1 MIRSGR
7 HWVEITG
14 IKTQKRPLGKSG
26 GGAKTGTRRL
36 GIMVWAKAA
45 LSPIHHSVE
54 APMTPDRRRR
64 VVALLV
70 LVHLVVFS
78 GAVLWNRLTGPQ
90 AWAEPA
96 VTWPVFLSQLGLL
109 SIWAGLGRRRW
120 FPSLALI
127 GLLSFAV
134 ISVQIPSAF
143 RAADQAR
150 LASLLWVSSLLV
162 VSTMMFPVVLS
173 LTVARRLGW
182 RLVLFL
188 PGPPPAGAPLRF
200 SVWHLLAL
208 TAVAAGFLSAA
219 HYVRALAT
227 FEEQSLASPA
237 GTSAFG
243 AGVGLSVI
251 LVSLLVAPLL
261 AVWGCLGA
269 GRPGLRL
276 LAASFCCLAI
286 GSLSVYCLG
295 GDAGDYAL
303 VAGTTLLQLAIVA
316 ASLLVFRAV
325 GYRVIRHPTEGDA
338 AKRAAGSD

>member
-1 MIRSGR
+1 
-7 HWVEITG
+7 
-14 IKTQKRPLGKSG
+14 
-26 GGAKTGTRRL
+26 
-36 GIMVWAKAA
+36 
-45 LSPIHHSVE
+45 
-54 APMTPDRRRR
+54 MTPDRRRR

-78 GAVLWNRLTGPQ
+78 GSVLWNRLTGPQ
-90 AWAEPA
+90 AWAEPV
-96 VTWPVFLSQLGLL
+96 VTWAVFLSELGLL

-150 LASLLWVSSLLV
+150 LASLLWMSSLLA
-162 VSTMMFPVVLS
+162 VSTMIFPVVLS

-182 RLVLFL
+182 RLVLFS

-200 SVWHLLAL
+200 SIRHLLGL
-208 TAVAAGFLSAA
+208 TAVVAGFLSAA
-219 HYVRALAT
+219 YYLRAPAT

-237 GTSAFG
+237 GTSPFG
-243 AGVGLSVI
+243 LGVVLGIIPL
-251 LVSLLVAPLL
+251 SLLVTPLL
-261 AVWGCLGA
+261 GVWACLGV

-276 LAASFCCLAI
+276 LVAGFFSVAL
-286 GSLSVYCLG
+286 GSLPGYCFG
-295 GDAGDYAL
+295 GHVADYAL

-325 GYRVIRHPTEGDA
+325 GYRLVRHPDEGEA
-338 AKRAAGSD
+338 RSQVAGSD

>member
-1 MIRSGR
+1 
-7 HWVEITG
+7 
-14 IKTQKRPLGKSG
+14 
-26 GGAKTGTRRL
+26 
-36 GIMVWAKAA
+36 
-45 LSPIHHSVE
+45 
-54 APMTPDRRRR
+54 MTPDRRRR

-70 LVHLVVFS
+70 LVHLVVFT
-78 GAVLWNRLTGPQ
+78 GCVLWNRLTGPQ

-96 VTWPVFLSQLGLL
+96 VTWAVFLSELGLL

-127 GLLSFAV
+127 GLLSLAV
-134 ISVQIPSAF
+134 ISVQVPSAF
-143 RAADQAR
+143 EAADQAR

-182 RLVLFL
+182 RLVLFS

-208 TAVAAGFLSAA
+208 TALAAGCLSAA
-219 HYVRALAT
+219 HYVRPLAT
-227 FEEQSLASPA
+227 FEEHSRVSPA
-237 GTSAFG
+237 GTSPFG
-243 AGVGLSVI
+243 LGVVLGVIPLSLWVT
-251 LVSLLVAPLL
+251 PLL

-276 LAASFCCLAI
+276 LVVAFFCVAL
-286 GSLSVYCLG
+286 GSLPGYCFG
-295 GDAGDYAL
+295 GHVTDYAL
-303 VAGTTLLQLAIVA
+303 VAGTTVLQLAIVA